1 MPRQTDSV
9 CPDDQPSVHETSN
22 LKDVENTST
31 SELTKKSNHSKR
43 TTVNASS
50 SEKERHSKA
59 KHTKNHGGSL
69 GLGDSKFPSDVIQS
83 DSGSKGES
91 LDKEAILDQYKR
103 DRIKKKRKHSKSETK
118 HEKHS
123 KRDEFNSELTADASP
138 VKESPRKQKHR
149 DKSHRRSSASKAS
162 TADEKPHR
170 SAKPVVRED
179 GSRKVVS
186 TDREQSY
193 EVDMRVHSA
202 YESVPNTPSSAST
215 CSSDAS
221 ESSYSQ
227 SSYSPRKHHKR
238 LVHDEHSNEKSYKQK
253 HNKNSRSPSTHFNR
267 DRKTDSS
274 RLTNNHQDTKLE
286 GNSATAKRARHSVS
300 SPSKSKKKD
309 SASLSYG
316 YRQSTQRRHVSPRR
330 RSRSKR
336 RASYRERSSDS
347 ERYEPRKTHRSD
359 EKKYIH
365 SRSHPSKRKS
375 RYYSPDDRHDMH
387 KRRYLKRH
395 DRHPARNSHSTRRRS
410 SGSHQYDLR
419 EDVNSLSPSPKGSR
433 RADAKSGSRQHSTR
447 RQVARYQSDV
457 HISSAQKRDARGGTD
472 EVLDPE
478 STNPK
483 PTNTASIHTDST
495 HPLSVSPPDLSIS
508 NDNEQKVQ
516 ALCEFLDELKCEDVS
531 DTELDSLLPSSIIN
545 FSPEINETRDNFEL
559 SSYNYTINYNDPNS
573 VQLYSEEAE
582 KYDNILQSKSDVM
595 FTVDTLETLSTQIR
609 QQMSGPENWD
619 VNELSDPIEFEGEH
633 SANEIDQSEIN
644 LLGSPKLDDNLY
656 TLWQELVESAA
667 QKSISVD
674 SKLDEQDYVQ
684 CVGAYISGIGHR
696 DIIPL
701 RKRSSGLEL
710 LRNTG
715 ISRTYFG
722 SDLLKHLTVNNSNE
736 ESNENNVCHS
746 NEFPDTWANS
756 NCENAFTG
764 SGILD
769 VLSKLVLP
777 LSRKTDGYLRQ
788 NLLKTVKCT

>member
-9 CPDDQPSVHETSN
+9 CPDDQPSVHEASN

-31 SELTKKSNHSKR
+31 SELTKKSNHHSKK
-43 TTVNASS
+43 TTVNGSS
-50 SEKERHSKA
+50 GEKERRSKA
-59 KHTKNHGGSL
+59 KHTKNHSESL
-69 GLGDSKFPSDVIQS
+69 SLVDSKLPSDVIQS

-91 LDKEAILDQYKR
+91 LDKEAIIDQYKR
-103 DRIKKKRKHSKSETK
+103 DHSKKKRKHSKNESK

-149 DKSHRRSSASKAS
+149 DKSHRASSVSKAS
-162 TADEKPHR
+162 ATDEKPHH
-170 SAKPVVRED
+170 STKPVVRED
-179 GSRKVVS
+179 ASRKVA
-186 TDREQSY
+186 REKSY

-227 SSYSPRKHHKR
+227 SSFSPRKHKKR

-286 GNSATAKRARHSVS
+286 GNSATAKRARQSVS
-300 SPSKSKKKD
+300 PPSKSKKKD

-316 YRQSTQRRHVSPRR
+316 YRQSTQRRHISPRR

-347 ERYEPRKTHRSD
+347 ERYESRKTHRPD
-359 EKKYIH
+359 EKKYSH

-375 RYYSPDDRHDMH
+375 RYYSPDDRNDMR
-387 KRRYLKRH
+387 KSRYLKRH
-395 DRHPARNSHSTRRRS
+395 DRRPTRDSHSTRRRS
-410 SGSHQYDLR
+410 SGSHQYDLH
-419 EDVNSLSPSPKGSR
+419 EDVESLSPSPKGSKR
-433 RADAKSGSRQHSTR
+433 TDANIGSRQLSTR
-447 RQVARYQSDV
+447 RQVAKSQSDV
-457 HISSAQKRDARGGTD
+457 HISPAQKRDARGGTY

-483 PTNTASIHTDST
+483 PANTASIHSEST
-495 HPLSVSPPDLSIS
+495 HRLSESPPILYIS
-508 NDNEQKVQ
+508 NDTEQKIQ

-545 FSPEINETRDNFEL
+545 FSPEINETTDKSEL
-559 SSYNYTINYNDPNS
+559 SSYNYTINNNYPNS
-573 VQLYSEEAE
+573 VQLYTEEAE
-582 KYDNILQSKSDVM
+582 KDGNILQSKSDVTI
-595 FTVDTLETLSTQIR
+595 TVDTLETLSTQIR

-619 VNELSDPIEFEGEH
+619 INDLSDPIELEGEH
-633 SANEIDQSEIN
+633 SANAIDQSEIN
-644 LLGSPKLDDNLY
+644 MLGSTKSDDNLY
-656 TLWQELVESAA
+656 TLWQELIESAA

-722 SDLLKHLTVNNSNE
+722 NDLLKHLTINNSNE
-736 ESNENNVCHS
+736 ESSENNECGT

-756 NCENAFTG
+756 NRENAFIG

-788 NLLKTVKCT
+788 NLVKTVKCT